1 MEEEISLVE
10 LFNIIKKR
18 LGLIISLTLVGLLV
32 VSFYTFFIAT
42 PEYSST
48 TQLLVNRT
56 QQADAIQRSDI
67 DTNVQLINTYKDI
80 IKGPV
85 ILDEV
90 RDELNLDLSHSELS
104 NKITISNEDN
114 SQVFSI
120 RVVDTNPY
128 NAATIANTTASVFQE
143 NLDEIMNVDNV
154 TVISQAEPNIN
165 PISPNHMLNLAIG
178 VVLGGMIGVGLAF
191 LLEFLD
197 NTVKDEKFIVEEL
210 GWTSLGRIA
219 EMSADE
225 LKSDGRQALPQRS
238 NETSNVRSRRRT

>member
-18 LGLIISLTLVGLLV
+18 LGLIINLTLGGLLV
-32 VSFYTFFIAT
+32 VAFYTFFIAT

-56 QQADAIQRSDI
+56 QQTDVIQRSDI

-90 RDELNLDLSHSELS
+90 REDLTLDLSHSQLS
-104 NKITISNEDN
+104 SKITISNETN

-120 RVVDTNPY
+120 RVNDTNPY

-154 TVISQAEPNIN
+154 TIISQAEPNIN
-165 PISPNHMLNLAIG
+165 PISPNHILNLAIG
-178 VVLGGMIGVGLAF
+178 VILGGMIGVGLAF
-191 LLEFLD
+191 LIEFLD

-210 GWTSLGRIA
+210 GWTSLGRIS

-225 LKSDGRQALPQRS
+225 LKSDGRQALPQRT
-238 NETSNVRSRRRT
+238 NETSNIRSRV

>member
-10 LFNIIKKR
+10 LFDIIKKR
-18 LGLIISLTLVGLLV
+18 MAWIINATLLGVLLAAL
-32 VSFYTFFIAT
+32 YTFFIAV

-56 QQADAIQRSDI
+56 QQTEVIQQSDI
-67 DTNVQLINTYKDI
+67 NTNVQLINTYKDI
-80 IKGPV
+80 LKGPV

-90 RDELNLDLSHSELS
+90 RDDLDLDLSHSALS
-104 NKITISNEDN
+104 NKISISSENN

-120 RVVDTNPY
+120 RVTDTNPY
-128 NAATIANTTASVFQE
+128 DAATIANTTASVFQE

-154 TVISQAEPNIN
+154 TVISEGTPNIT
-165 PISPNHMLNLAIG
+165 PISPNNVLNIAIG
-178 VVLGGMIGVGLAF
+178 LVLGGMIGVGLAF
-191 LLEFLD
+191 LFEFLD

-210 GWTSLGRIA
+210 GWTSLGRIS
-219 EMSADE
+219 EMTPDE

-238 NETSNVRSRRRT
+238 TETRSARSRV

>member
-10 LFNIIKKR
+10 LFDIVKKR
-18 LGLIISLTLVGLLV
+18 MAWIINATLVGVLLAAG
-32 VSFYTFFIAT
+32 YTFFIAV

-56 QQADAIQRSDI
+56 QQSEVIQQSDI
-67 DTNVQLINTYKDI
+67 NTNVQLINTYKDI
-80 IKGPV
+80 LIGPI

-90 RDELNLDLSHSELS
+90 REELDLDLSHKALSSQISISSEA
-104 NKITISNEDN
+104 N

-120 RVVDTNPY
+120 SVNDTNPY
-128 NAATIANTTASVFQE
+128 DAATIANTTATVFQN

-154 TVISQAEPNIN
+154 TVISQAVPNVA
-165 PISPNHMLNLAIG
+165 PISPNNTLNLAIG
-178 VVLGGMIGVGLAF
+178 LILGGMIGVGMAF

-210 GWTSLGRIA
+210 GWTSLGRIS

-225 LKSDGRQALPQRS
+225 LKSDGRQVLPQRS
-238 NETSNVRSRRRT
+238 SETRSARSRV